1 MSDYPS
7 TIVGR
12 TTEINCGN
20 NQEKVNHECYDKCP
34 ANSTRNA
41 SNLNLCDCNTGYNQ
55 TASGACVKCEEPTP
69 YWNANTLQCVSCS
82 DYTQWDAS
90 SNSCVEC
97 SSSQKF
103 NTKTKKC
110 VDFDPSKYWH
120 NNEAIDNCPVDYSPD
135 DSNNCVMK
143 NPENGNENENGSGNG
158 SGNEPEEPPEET
170 SGSNTKWIIIGGGII
185 VVVAIIII
193 IAMNRK

>member
-7 TIVGR
+7 TVVGR
-12 TTEINCGN
+12 TTEVTCGN
-20 NQEKVNHECYDKCP
+20 NQEKINHECYDKCP
-34 ANSTRNA
+34 ENSTRNA

-69 YWNANTLQCVSCS
+69 YWNTNTLQCVSCS

-120 NNEAIDNCPVDYSPD
+120 NNEAVDNCPVDYSPD
-135 DSNNCVMK
+135 DSNNCVI
-143 NPENGNENENGSGNG
+143 NPTKPDENGSGNE
-158 SGNEPEEPPEET
+158 SENESEKTTE
-170 SGSNTKWIIIGGGII
+170 SSSSSNMGLIIGGVIAAI
-185 VVVAIIII
+185 VVVVFIIL
-193 IAMNRK
+193 MVNRK

>member
-7 TIVGR
+7 TVVGR
-12 TTEINCGN
+12 TTEITCGN
-20 NQEKVNHECYDKCP
+20 NQEKINHECYDKCP
-34 ANSTRNA
+34 ENSTRNA

-97 SSSQKF
+97 SDSQKF
-103 NTKTKKC
+103 NTETKKC
-110 VDFDPSKYWH
+110 VDFDPSKYWY
-120 NNEAIDNCPVDYSPD
+120 NNEAVDSCPDNYSPND
-135 DSNNCVMK
+135 ARNCVK
-143 NPENGNENENGSGNG
+143 NADKESGNG
-158 SGNEPEEPPEET
+158 SEEESEKT
-170 SGSNTKWIIIGGGII
+170 TESSGSNKNLIMWGSIAGIAI
-185 VVVAIIII
+185 VVAIIII

>member
-7 TIVGR
+7 TVVGR
-12 TTEINCGN
+12 TTEVTCGN
-20 NQEKVNHECYDKCP
+20 NQEKINHECYDKCP
-34 ANSTRNA
+34 ENSTRNA

-103 NTKTKKC
+103 NTETKKC

-120 NNEAIDNCPVDYSPD
+120 NNTILNNCPEDYSPD
-135 DSNNCVMK
+135 DSNNCVK
-143 NPENGNENENGSGNG
+143 NADKE
-158 SGNEPEEPPEET
+158 SGNESENESEKTTE
-170 SGSNTKWIIIGGGII
+170 SNSSSNMGLIIGGVIAAI
-185 VVVAIIII
+185 VVVVVVIV
-193 IAMNRK
+193 MVNRK

>member
-20 NQEKVNHECYDKCP
+20 NQEKVNHKCYDKCP

-41 SNLNLCDCNTGYNQ
+41 SNLELCDCNTGYNQ

-97 SSSQKF
+97 GGSQKF
-103 NTKTKKC
+103 NTETKKC
-110 VDFDPSKYWH
+110 VDFDPSKYWY
-120 NNEAIDNCPVDYSPD
+120 NNEAVDSCPDNYSPN
-135 DSNNCVMK
+135 DSRNCVK
-143 NPENGNENENGSGNG
+143 NPTKPDENGSGKE
-158 SGNEPEEPPEET
+158 SEKESEKTTET
-170 SGSNTKWIIIGGGII
+170 SGSNTKWIIIGGGI
-185 VVVAIIII
+185 VVVIAIIII
-193 IAMNRK
+193 IVMNRK

>member
-7 TIVGR
+7 TVVGR
-12 TTEINCGN
+12 TTEVTCGN
-20 NQEKVNHECYDKCP
+20 NQEKINHECYDKCP
-34 ANSTRNA
+34 ENSTRNA

-103 NTKTKKC
+103 NTETKKC

-120 NNEAIDNCPVDYSPD
+120 NNTIVNNCPEDYSPD

-143 NPENGNENENGSGNG
+143 NPENGSGNG
-158 SGNEPEEPPEET
+158 SENESGNGDEKPPEET
-170 SGSNTKWIIIGGGII
+170 SGSNTTWIIIGGIIGILVVIGII
-185 VVVAIIII
+185 IYA
-193 IAMNRK
+193 NRK